1 MLIAVQQATAGLSS
15 ALDGLAKTLVAV
27 PLRRA
32 CASLKK
38 KETQAA
44 TLQKELVLNPHFRQV
59 VEERVARVCAP
70 RCELQDAAKIQPGP
84 KVVPLPDPS
93 PPYYVFV
100 VALVLLLLLWRR
112 LKADRV

>member
-1 MLIAVQQATAGLSS
+1 MGMLVGRCCLCDAAAGVRCLPCVHVSFIPRIVGRQV
-15 ALDGLAKTLVAV
+15 DCEG
-27 PLRRA
+27 
-32 CASLKK
+32 CD
-38 KETQAA
+38 A